1 MTDSIYTVYYVFH
14 RRNTLILS
22 DEEKKGFSK
31 KVENMV
37 QKRGGTY
44 LEAVIE
50 LCEKHEIEP
59 GIIAKSLSK
68 PIVEKLKIEGQDLN
82 ILPKQ
87 ESTLPI

>member
-1 MTDSIYTVYYVFH
+1 LTDSIYKVYYVFN
-14 RRNTLILS
+14 RRNSLILNE
-22 DEEKKGFSK
+22 EEKKTFSK
-31 KVENMV
+31 KVENIV
-37 QKRGGTY
+37 KERGGTY

-59 GIIAKSLSK
+59 GIVAKSLSK

-87 ESTLPI
+87 EVKLPI

>member
-1 MTDSIYTVYYVFH
+1 M
-14 RRNTLILS
+14 ILS

-59 GIIAKSLSK
+59 GIVAKSLSK
-68 PIVEKLKIEGQDLN
+68 PIIEKLKVEGQDLN

-87 ESTLPI
+87 EVQLPI

>member
-1 MTDSIYTVYYVFH
+1 M
-14 RRNTLILS
+14 ILT
-22 DEEKKGFSK
+22 DEEKKGFSR
-31 KVENMV
+31 KVENIV

-59 GIIAKSLSK
+59 GIVAKSLSK

>member
-1 MTDSIYTVYYVFH
+1 
-14 RRNTLILS
+14 LILNE
-22 DEEKKGFSK
+22 EEKKTFSK
-31 KVENMV
+31 KVENIV
-37 QKRGGTY
+37 KERGGTY

-59 GIIAKSLSK
+59 GIVAKSLSK